1 MSQEDQK
8 DSFSGT
14 SSTKLRFLAAFG
26 DSFTQTYG
34 YKINISK
41 SPNFYHVCFKLIVS
55 NSFVLKKNHHDGRFA
70 ANH

>member
-1 MSQEDQK
+1 MSQEDQN

-14 SSTKLRFLAAFG
+14 SRGKLRFIAAFG
-26 DSFTQTYG
+26 DSLTQTYG

-55 NSFVLKKNHHDGRFA
+55 S
-70 ANH
+70 